1 MYIEPN
7 PTFEEIEE
15 EIRVIEKVNEAM
27 NEAENRAVRK
37 IRHKWYAEDSIVQD
51 YVNYAYNLWGID
63 FVKLIE
69 CENGQ
74 RNPDR
79 KVRDR
84 AGYAYW
90 LCQMNEG
97 HHKIPEE
104 YWKDG
109 KWNWHYQIDYCFA
122 KWKEWTPFYWP
133 SRIIKWKK
141 CANYVSDRF
150 TIIE

>member
-7 PTFEEIEE
+7 PTEEEIEE

-69 CENGQ
+69 CENG
-74 RNPDR
+74 R
-79 KVRDR
+79 RDPFR
-84 AGYAYW
+84 ESATNDYW
-90 LCQMNEG
+90 ICQLNYTYN
-97 HHKIPEE
+97 KKFINSEE
-104 YWKDG
+104 YKDVY
-109 KWNWHYQIDYCFA
+109 KQLDYCYN
-122 KWKEWTPFYWP
+122 KYTYNPNLRYWP
-133 SRIIKWKK
+133 NRKINWKLCK
-141 CANYVSDRF
+141 NYVSDRF